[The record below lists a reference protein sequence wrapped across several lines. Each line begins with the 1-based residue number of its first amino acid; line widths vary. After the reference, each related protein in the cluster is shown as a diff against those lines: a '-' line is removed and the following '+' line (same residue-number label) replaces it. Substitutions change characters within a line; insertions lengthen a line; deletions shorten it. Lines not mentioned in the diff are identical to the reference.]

1 MNIITPIIDW
11 IDSIL
16 FFFLLLEV
24 VYLLLLGSVMRSTV
38 FKCRIDKYFHYAV
51 LIPKGYPIPEQ
62 DYKQDYFHFF
72 YYDNWRTKI
81 KEIEAGDFD
90 MVIVLG
96 PFVSIPKGLLSTI
109 NIANNSG
116 FKALQLHTILN
127 SNHTYCIRRKARFE
141 ELRNGLLKSGRCGIG
156 LSSALDK
163 YNFAIPLKWAQE
175 HLKTNKTNLEWALT
189 SHRIFIKYLMEPMI
203 IAENFPEHFKQRPFR
218 KSMRRLILSFQ
229 TWNLEEIERSLHR
242 IFPSCKLLIII
253 LLAFSIGFSFYNA
266 YWSIKWWMLLYF
278 SFFAFSLAM
287 PDYVMEPHKQRKSLN
302 LYKLWKNR
310 QSKQE

>member
-16 FFFLLLEV
+16 FFILFLEV
-24 VYLLLLGSVMRSTV
+24 AYLLLLGSVMKSTV
-38 FKCRIDKYFHYAV
+38 FKCRIDKYFRYAV
-51 LIPKGYPIPEQ
+51 LIPKGYSFPEQ
-62 DYKQDYFHFF
+62 DYKQEYFQFF

-81 KEIEAGDFD
+81 KEIEACSFD
-90 MVIVLG
+90 MIIVLG
-96 PFVSIPKGLLSTI
+96 PFVSVPKDLLSTI

-116 FKALQLHTILN
+116 FKALQLHTKLE
-127 SNHTYCIRRKARFE
+127 SNNTYRLRRKARLE

-163 YNFAIPLKWAQE
+163 YNFAIPLKWAQKY
-175 HLKTNKTNLEWALT
+175 LKSDKTNLEWALT
-189 SHRIFIKYLMEPMI
+189 SHHIFIKYLIEPMI
-203 IAENFPEHFKQRPFR
+203 IAESFPEHFKQRPFR
-218 KSMRRLILSFQ
+218 KSMRRLFQ
-229 TWNLEEIERSLHR
+229 SIQSGNLEEIERSLHR
-242 IFPSCKLLIII
+242 IFPSCKSLIII
-253 LLAFSIGFSFYNA
+253 LLAFSVSFSFYSI

-287 PDYVMEPHKQRKSLN
+287 PNYVMEPHKQRKSLN

-310 QSKQE
+310 QLK